1 MMTAARPAI
10 RSSADLR
17 GRRVVVLGLARS
29 GVAAAR
35 FVADA
40 GAIVAAYDRR
50 PTHEL
55 ADAVAALGARPVHLA
70 LGVDERAAEALLA
83 GAEVLVTS
91 PSISPTFPT
100 TDAWLRAA
108 LRGAEARGAVL
119 VSEIDLFLR
128 LTAARVLAV
137 TGTKGKT
144 TTASLAAAILEAAGM
159 PHALGGNIG
168 TPLIERVDELTAETW
183 AVLELS
189 ELQLPTISRG
199 ADVAIYTNIGADH
212 LDRHESVAAYR
223 AVKARLGELT
233 AECGG
238 AVVLNAGD
246 PGCVELGS
254 ALIGEVH
261 WYGVDQPPLEAS
273 SRGGDVLLDGV
284 TLLPTAQV
292 PLPGRHMLANVLAAA
307 LGTSLTGAPRDAIAR
322 AIRGFAGVPHRLET
336 VRDLAGV
343 RFVNDSQATIPE
355 AAIAGLEA
363 FEAPIVVI
371 AGGKDKGL
379 DYAPFADAMAVRSHA
394 AVLIGET
401 ADELERLIGD
411 RVTVRRAREMDEA
424 VEMAAGLARP
434 GDVVLLA
441 PAAASFDMFVNYAA
455 RGDAFRAAVARLG
468 GEEARR

>member
-1 MMTAARPAI
+1 MMTADPPAI
-10 RSSADLR
+10 RTSADLR

-35 FVADA
+35 FLADA
-40 GAIVAAYDRR
+40 GAVVAAYDRR
-50 PTHEL
+50 PAREL
-55 ADAVAALGARPVHLA
+55 AEAIAALGARPVHLA
-70 LGVDERAAEALLA
+70 LGVDERAAVALLD

-91 PSISPTFPT
+91 PSSSPTFPT

-108 LRGAEARGAVL
+108 LRDAEARGALL

-128 LTAARVLAV
+128 LTAARVIAV

-144 TTASLAAAILEAAGM
+144 TTAALAAAILEAAGM
-159 PHALGGNIG
+159 PHTLGGNIG
-168 TPLIERVDELTAETW
+168 IPLVERVDELTAESW

-189 ELQLPTISRG
+189 ELQLPTVSRG
-199 ADVAIYTNIGADH
+199 ADIAVYTNIGADH
-212 LDRHESVAAYR
+212 LDRHASVEAYR

-233 AECGG
+233 AARGG

-273 SRGGDVLLDGV
+273 TRGGDVLLDDEP
-284 TLLPTAQV
+284 LLSTAEV

-307 LGTSLTGAPRDAIAR
+307 LGTSLAGASREAIAE

-336 VRDLAGV
+336 VREVGGV

-363 FEAPIVVI
+363 FEAPIVII

-379 DYAPFADAMAVRSHA
+379 DYAAFADAIAARARAVI
-394 AVLIGET
+394 LIGET

-411 RVTVRRAREMDEA
+411 RVLVRRARQMDEA
-424 VEMAAGLARP
+424 VAVAARVARA

-441 PAAASFDMFVNYAA
+441 PAAASFDMFVDYAA
-455 RGDAFRAAVARLG
+455 RGDAFRAAVAGLTAQEGR
-468 GEEARR
+468 